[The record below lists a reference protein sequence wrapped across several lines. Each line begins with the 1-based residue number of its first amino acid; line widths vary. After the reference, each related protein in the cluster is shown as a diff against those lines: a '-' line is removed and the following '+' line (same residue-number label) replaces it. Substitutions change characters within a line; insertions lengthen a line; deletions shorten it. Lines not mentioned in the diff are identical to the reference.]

1 MYGKKLYVVVTF
13 DTTSQAIHFEQSCTI
28 EGRLI
33 PLPSS
38 ISAGCGLA
46 WRSDVVY
53 KTKLLD
59 EIKEKKFMYKS
70 IVEIMMR

>member
-13 DTTSQAIHFEQSCTI
+13 ETTSQAIHFEQSSTVK
-28 EGRLI
+28 GRLI
-33 PLPSS
+33 PLPST

-46 WRSDVVY
+46 WRSDVTY
-53 KTKLLD
+53 KAELLD
-59 EIKEKKFMYKS
+59 EIKEKQFIYKS

>member
-13 DTTSQAIHFEQSCTI
+13 ETTSQAIHFEQSSI
-28 EGRLI
+28 VKGRLI
-33 PLPSS
+33 PLPST

-46 WRSDVVY
+46 WRSDVTY
-53 KTKLLD
+53 KAELLD
-59 EIKEKKFMYKS
+59 EIKEKQFIYKS

>member
-1 MYGKKLYVVVTF
+1 MYKKLYVVVTF
-13 DTTSQAIHFEQSCTI
+13 DVTSQAIHFEQSCNV

-46 WRSDVVY
+46 WRSDVSF
-53 KTKLLD
+53 KKELLD
-59 EIKEKKFMYKS
+59 EIKNKNITYKS